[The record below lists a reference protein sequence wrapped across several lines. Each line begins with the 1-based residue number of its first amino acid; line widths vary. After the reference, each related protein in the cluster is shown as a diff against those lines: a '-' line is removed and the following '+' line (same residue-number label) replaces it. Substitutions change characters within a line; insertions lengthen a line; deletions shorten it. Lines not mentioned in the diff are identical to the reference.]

1 MRRHTMF
8 GFLRKKKKKKEAQQE
23 TPKPVKQ
30 EVVEETPEEPEK
42 KDVKEEKK
50 ETPKKKRQ
58 AAMHITKHKDGG
70 WQVKRENAQRA
81 LRKFDTQ
88 KEAIEY
94 AKKIED
100 EKGIGY
106 IIHKADGSTR
116 KKRY

>member
-1 MRRHTMF
+1 MF
-8 GFLRKKKKKKEAQQE
+8 GWFKKKKKKDEKKQE
-23 TPKPVKQ
+23 PVVVKQ
-30 EVVEETPEEPEK
+30 EIKEEPKVEEPKAEEK
-42 KDVKEEKK
+42 QEKK
-50 ETPKKKRQ
+50 ETPKKRQ

-94 AKKIED
+94 AKKIEK

-106 IIHKADGSTR
+106 IIHKADGTTR
-116 KKRY
+116 KKNY